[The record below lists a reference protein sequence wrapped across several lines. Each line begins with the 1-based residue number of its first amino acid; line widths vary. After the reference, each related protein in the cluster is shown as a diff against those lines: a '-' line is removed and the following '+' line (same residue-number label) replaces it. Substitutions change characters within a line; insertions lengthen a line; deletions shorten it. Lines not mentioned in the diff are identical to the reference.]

1 MAQEAKVRT
10 ADVTIH
16 DIAAGSVAVVSTVAF
31 NEAATTSGKSSSMAE
46 TLREDPGSIFPLWAN
61 TTLYGT
67 VSSSGVNV
75 STFRAPSTMPTISP
89 TRAPTSS
96 PTVDKRIFVLFS
108 LMAVIVGIGLS
119 IFTAILIFTWHA
131 RKEQVEGNSDPEML
145 QELVQMDGE
154 DSVIV
159 TDPHDKQN
167 FVNPIYGEPTPYD
180 L

>member
-75 STFRAPSTMPTISP
+75 STFRAPSTT
-89 TRAPTSS
+89 
-96 PTVDKRIFVLFS
+96 
-108 LMAVIVGIGLS
+108 VIVGIGLS